1 MSANPEAA
9 PRGLIDCHSHLD
21 GFDDPEVGL
30 ILDRASAAG
39 VGAVVTAGTTLESS
53 RRAVRL
59 AADNPGLLAA
69 VGLHPQDLA
78 GPMTGEAESA
88 LIALAASDRV
98 VAVSEIG
105 LDFQDSSPDR
115 AVQFDAFRRQIGMA
129 RELELPIVFHSRL
142 ADRDTLRV
150 LREER
155 GFEVGGAMHYFQG
168 DERTAREAIDLGF
181 WVSLARP
188 LLRLEGLRSVAAQ
201 LPMEWIV
208 LETDAYPQPFKR
220 DRSRWT
226 EPRHAAEIAAEL
238 AGLRDTDAAEVA
250 RATTSNALRMF
261 GRRAGALAALVRP
274 APAAP

>member
-1 MSANPEAA
+1 MGVDPEATH
-9 PRGLIDCHSHLD
+9 PGLIDCHSHLD
-21 GFDDPEVGL
+21 GFDDPEVGH
-30 ILDRASAAG
+30 ILDRASEAG
-39 VGAVVTAGTTLESS
+39 VGAVVTAGTTIESS
-53 RRAVRL
+53 QRAVRL
-59 AADNPGLLAA
+59 AADHPGLLAA

-78 GPMTGEAESA
+78 GPMTAEAEAA

-115 AVQFDAFRRQIGMA
+115 AVQFDAFRRQIGVA

-181 WVSLARP
+181 WISLARP

-220 DRSRWT
+220 DRSGWT

-238 AGLRDTDAAEVA
+238 AGLRDIDAAEVA
-250 RATTSNALRMF
+250 LATTSNALRMF
-261 GRRAGALAALVRP
+261 GRRAGALAELVRP